1 MEFDNFGVRSSVI
14 IDVLELSESGLET
27 VATWK
32 ADGLDQANRLTI
44 YRNRKLAK
52 ANAMDVDNSM
62 RNKTLKVITTLVN
75 KINLDQNE
83 R

>member
-14 IDVLELSESGLET
+14 IDVLELSESGLDS

-32 ADGLDQANRLTI
+32 AVGPDRADRLTI
-44 YRNRKLAK
+44 NRNRKQTK
-52 ANAMDVDNSM
+52 ANDMDDNRSM

-75 KINLDQNE
+75 KCNLDQNK